1 MPLGRL
7 IYNPAAGRFPSRIL
21 CERAASVLRA
31 EGWDITLE
39 QTKDGDHIQELSR
52 NAVTDDVD
60 VLFIAGGDGSI
71 NRAVPELINTNTAL
85 AVLPAG
91 TANVWAQELGLPGL
105 TWTRL
110 TALEETAHR
119 LCHAKIYTIDTGIC
133 NQNFP
138 FLLWAGVGLDA
149 FIVHRIEPRQ
159 PWEKHFAII
168 DYAASVV
175 WHASSWRGMNL
186 EVEVDGKQIQGHF
199 LLALVSN
206 VHLYAGGL
214 AQLSPN
220 ARLDDAIMDLW
231 LFEGETLGD
240 TVQRAWELLN
250 GDPSS
255 KPGIHQIPFRHL
267 KMISDS
273 PMFIQMDGE
282 PYNVQGMITIDCVP
296 QSLKVLVPD
305 RTPHPLFGTS

>member
-1 MPLGRL
+1 MPRGCL
-7 IYNPAAGRFPSRIL
+7 IYNPAAGRFPSRLL
-21 CERAASVLRA
+21 CERAAGVLSA
-31 EGWDITLE
+31 AGWAITLE
-39 QTKDGDHIQELSR
+39 QTKDGEHIRELTR
-52 NAVTDDVD
+52 HAVTEEMDA
-60 VLFIAGGDGSI
+60 LFIAGGDGSLNI
-71 NRAVPELINTNTAL
+71 AISELIGTNTAL

-105 TWTRL
+105 TWTRW

-119 LCHAKIYTIDTGIC
+119 LSHANTFAIDVGMC
-133 NQNFP
+133 NQNQP

-168 DYAASVV
+168 NYGASVV
-175 WHASSWRGMNL
+175 WHASFWHGMNL
-186 EVEVDGKQIQGHF
+186 AVEVDGKQIQGHF

-240 TVQRAWELLN
+240 TVQLAWELVYGN
-250 GDPSS
+250 PAIKS
-255 KPGIHQIPFRHL
+255 GIHQIPFRHL
-267 KMISDS
+267 EMKSDS
-273 PMFIQMDGE
+273 PMYVQMDGE
-282 PYNVQGMITIDCVP
+282 PYDVQGPVTIDILP
-296 QSLKVLVPD
+296 RSLKVLVPD
-305 RTPHPLFGTS
+305 RTPHPLFGSI

>member
-1 MPLGRL
+1 MPRGFL

-21 CERAASVLRA
+21 CERAAGVLRA
-31 EGWDITLE
+31 EGWEITLE
-39 QTKDGDHIQELSR
+39 QTKDGDHICELAR
-52 NAVTDDVD
+52 KAVSDNYDS
-60 VLFIAGGDGSI
+60 LFIAGGDGSI
-71 NRAVPELINTNTAL
+71 NRAIPELLGTNTAL

-105 TWTRL
+105 TWTRW
-110 TALEETAHR
+110 TALEETAYR
-119 LCHAKIYTIDTGIC
+119 LCHAKTYTIDVGMC
-133 NQNFP
+133 NQTLP

-168 DYAASVV
+168 NYAASVV
-175 WHASSWRGMNL
+175 WHASSWHGMNL
-186 EVEVDGKQIQGHF
+186 EAEVDGKKIIGHF

-250 GDPSS
+250 GDPSN

-267 KMISDS
+267 EMRSDS
-273 PMFIQMDGE
+273 PMFIQLDGE
-282 PYNVQGMITIDCVP
+282 PYDIQGSITIDVAP

-305 RTPHPLFGTS
+305 RTPHPLFGST